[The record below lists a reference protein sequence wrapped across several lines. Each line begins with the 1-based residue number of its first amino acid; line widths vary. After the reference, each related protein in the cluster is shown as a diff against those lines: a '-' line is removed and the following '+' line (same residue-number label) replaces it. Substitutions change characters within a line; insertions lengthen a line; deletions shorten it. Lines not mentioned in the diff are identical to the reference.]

1 MEEKKENTYGIFEA
15 FSDMMVET
23 FVMDPSATGE
33 TTLVTS
39 FDLRKMF
46 RDLLDISINDI
57 TLIMMKLG
65 FRPSMTSGTACWKL
79 IKRRQQ

>member
-15 FSDMMVET
+15 FSDMMDET

-46 RDLLDISINDI
+46 RDVLDISINDI
-57 TLIMMKLG
+57 TLMMMKLG
-65 FRPSMTSGTACWKL
+65 FRPSMISGTACWKL
-79 IKRRQQ
+79 IKRKQQ